1 MFLLCNVIYIKQLI
15 NYLAVQSLDIELPDE
30 GYPRKVS
37 CALNSISTFLLQ
49 FIAHVYLCFNSCMIL
64 KFLQQ
69 EQYHCIVIVVFHV
82 VLHFFLFRKNVV
94 SANFNNVSGSAQLT
108 VNLSSECQFE
118 KKTLHQQFCDD
129 HFGMYKT
136 SVYVLSFFVVN
147 DGLCSMWFIKDKYIS
162 FLVLRVICAE
172 YML

>member
-64 KFLQQ
+64 KFLQ
-69 EQYHCIVIVVFHV
+69 
-82 VLHFFLFRKNVV
+82 
-94 SANFNNVSGSAQLT
+94 
-108 VNLSSECQFE
+108 
-118 KKTLHQQFCDD
+118 
-129 HFGMYKT
+129 
-136 SVYVLSFFVVN
+136 
-147 DGLCSMWFIKDKYIS
+147 
-162 FLVLRVICAE
+162 
-172 YML
+172 